1 MREEEIIKQPK
12 YSRRVLGLGICERV
26 DPECGFGYVEVE
38 KPSRNSKDVSQTIG
52 YHSLEPRRSLSLS

>member
-38 KPSRNSKDVSQTIG
+38 KPSRNSKEMPVRQLDIIV
-52 YHSLEPRRSLSLS
+52 